1 MTGWW
6 HRLQS
11 VRGLRPQVW
20 GGLQSAAGLQ
30 PRIFPGSRRLFTGAV
45 RSVFQ
50 PAKGLKLLA
59 ALIVAAGACSASTS
73 AVWEMTSFTDFIK
86 GKFDGVSLGRDGRLS
101 LAPKLDT
108 LFTSEQPVIWSVA
121 SGPDGAL
128 YAATG
133 NRGRVFRIEQNGGS
147 KLLWTADR
155 PEVFA
160 IAVDKKG
167 IVYAASSPD
176 GKIYRIESGK
186 ASEYFDP
193 KTKYIWSLAVA
204 DDGTVY
210 AGTGDDGAVFRITGA
225 GKGEVYYATGQGNV
239 TSLALDQRGRLLAG
253 TEPNGIL
260 YRITA
265 KGKAFALYDSTLPE
279 IRAVSSNPD
288 GSVYAVALGGSLA
301 KKLQGAQA
309 IQAAQSDQT
318 PTVTTSVTVTADTGG
333 DIKPP
338 TPPAPAKPQEAAPA
352 PATPAVTTATTAVST
367 DTTPVEKSA
376 IYRINADNTV
386 DTLWSSKEE
395 NVYDILPAQDGQVY
409 FTTDASGRIYRL
421 SRDSKLTLV
430 AQTNEAEATRL
441 LQWKGSMLA
450 ATGNMGKIYS
460 LGAPSNKPARGTYES
475 PVFDAGSVAQW
486 GRLRWQGENGAGK
499 IAMRTR
505 SGNSIRPDATW
516 SDWSEPLTSPDG
528 TAIASPNARFLQYKA
543 ELTGSGAV
551 VENVSAAYLPQ
562 NNPPAVHSVTVLTT
576 VTATGA
582 NTATTSKAGSSASAT
597 SPYSVTVTDTG
608 DSAPVTSTGTST
620 QTLSRAT
627 QQQLMIS
634 WQADDPDG
642 DKLVYEVAFRGEG
655 EREWKILKK
664 DVHESSLTIDGDA
677 LADGRYYFKVTASDR
692 EANAP
697 AAAKEAD
704 LTSSPVLIDNTPP
717 VIRIT
722 SNKRTGAALDL
733 GFEATDSA
741 SALRRAEYSID
752 AGSWTPVAPVDGIL
766 DSPSEEFRLHLDSV
780 PAGEHVLVIRVA
792 DSGGN
797 TGLAKVVLH

>member
-1 MTGWW
+1 MKGQTVKIAVA
-6 HRLQS
+6 L
-11 VRGLRPQVW
+11 VL
-20 GGLQSAAGLQ
+20 AAGY
-30 PRIFPGSRRLFTGAV
+30 S
-45 RSVFQ
+45 SV
-50 PAKGLKLLA
+50 
-59 ALIVAAGACSASTS
+59 CSASTS
-73 AVWEMTSFTDFIK
+73 AVWEMTSFTDFVK
-86 GKFDGVSLGRDGRLS
+86 GKFDGVSLGRDGRLA
-101 LAPKLDT
+101 LAPRLDT

-133 NRGRVFRIEQNGGS
+133 NRGRVFRIEQNTSQQPSS
-147 KLLWTADR
+147 KLFWTADR

-167 IVYAASSPD
+167 VVYAASSPD
-176 GKIYRIESGK
+176 GKIYRIENGN
-186 ASEYFDP
+186 ATEYFDP
-193 KTKYIWSLAVA
+193 KTKYIWSLAIA
-204 DDGTVY
+204 DDGSVY
-210 AGTGDDGAVFRITGA
+210 AGTGDDGRVFRITGA
-225 GKGEVYYATGQGNV
+225 GKGDVYYDTGQGNV
-239 TSLALDQRGRLLAG
+239 TSLTLDQRGRLLAG

-265 KGKAFALYDSTLPE
+265 KDKAFVLYDSTLPE
-279 IRAVSSNPD
+279 IRAVSPNPD

-309 IQAAQSDQT
+309 SPAAQADQT
-318 PTVTTSVTVTADTGG
+318 PTVTTSVTVTADAGG

-338 TPPAPAKPQEAAPA
+338 NPPAPAKPQEAAPA
-352 PATPAVTTATTAVST
+352 PATPAITTATTSVST

-395 NVYDILPAQDGQVY
+395 NVYDILPAPAGEFAGQIY

-460 LGAPSNKPARGTYES
+460 LGTPSNTPAHGTYES

-499 IAMRTR
+499 IVMRTR

-516 SDWSEPLTSPDG
+516 SDWSDPMAGSDG
-528 TAIASPNARFLQYKA
+528 TQIKSPNARFLQYQA
-543 ELTGSGAV
+543 ELTGSGAI

-576 VTATGA
+576 VTAT
-582 NTATTSKAGSSASAT
+582 TAATPKAGSSASAP

-664 DVHESSLTIDGDA
+664 DVHDSSLTIDGDA

-717 VIRIT
+717 VIHIT
-722 SNKRTGAALDL
+722 SNRRNGGTLDL
-733 GFEATDSA
+733 SFEATDST

-780 PAGEHVLVIRVA
+780 PAGEHVLVVRVA

-797 TGLAKVVLH
+797 TGLAKVILR